1 VTKLVGRT
9 PWSARV
15 PLDPLFA
22 PANQPPAGPPLPFI
36 HLPHAAFLLQLLLAT
51 AAAQPGATVQ
61 GRVISSTHGEP
72 VANAMVTL
80 RGLQTPSGALP
91 QTYICQTGADGRFTI
106 AGVAPGVYEPAPS
119 KSGFTGRPGERIAA
133 ARAFPPVTVEAGT
146 PVTGLELRLIPASVI
161 AGRVLDA
168 DGDPV
173 RRAQVEA
180 QQYAY
185 VSGVKQLRSM
195 HQVQTDDR
203 GEYRMFNL
211 PPGRYYIHA
220 EARSSHRMFQ
230 PNLQVRGALPSN
242 TLAAAYYPGVA
253 DPARATELQAQPGVE
268 LDGIDISL
276 APERRYSIR
285 GKLPAGEPEKARWSV
300 RVVYRSGNMAAFQPM
315 SLTAHDSFEI
325 QGIAPGSYM
334 VIGDSLNPA
343 NPQERLYARQPVD
356 VIDRDVDG
364 VDLTFSPGVKV
375 KGTVKLEGPATV
387 PLGDLTLILQAA
399 DRSGQQQAKI
409 AADGTFS
416 SPEMAP
422 GVYQMRIGGRNAY
435 LKSLRLG
442 DRELPERKIDT
453 EHLSGELTVVIG
465 VDFGHVEGTVTD
477 AAGKPVYSAN
487 VTLIPDQSRPDWSDR
502 FENAI
507 TLPNGKFN
515 FANVQPG
522 EYKAYAWLG
531 AEPGAP
537 QSAEFR
543 KPYEDRA
550 VPVKV
555 EANSRQT
562 LDLKP
567 IIVVPNQ

>member
-1 VTKLVGRT
+1 VTLVGRT

-22 PANQPPAGPPLPFI
+22 QPETPTRSGQSNWLCV
-36 HLPHAAFLLQLLLAT
+36 AFLCQFLLTAITAT
-51 AAAQPGATVQ
+51 AQPGTVQ
-61 GRVISSTHGEP
+61 GRVTSSTHGEA
-72 VANAMVTL
+72 VANALVTL
-80 RGLQTPSGALP
+80 RGLQTSSGAQP

-106 AGVAPGVYEPAPS
+106 AGVAPGVYESVPS
-119 KSGFTGRPGERIAA
+119 KQGFIGRPA
-133 ARAFPPVTVEAGT
+133 ARFASAQDFPPVTVEAGT
-146 PVTGLELRLIPASVI
+146 PVTGLELRLIPESVI

-173 RRAQVEA
+173 RHAQVEA

-185 VSGVKQLRSM
+185 VSGIKQLRSM

-211 PPGRYYIHA
+211 PPGRYYVRA
-220 EARSSHRMFQ
+220 EASPRSFRRMLQ
-230 PNLQVRGALPSN
+230 ANLQVRGALPPTN
-242 TLAAAYYPGVA
+242 LAAAYYPGA
-253 DPARATELQAQPGVE
+253 SEPSRATELQAQPGAE

-276 APERRYSIR
+276 APEKRYSIR
-285 GKLPAGEPEKARWSV
+285 GKFPAGDLAKARRGV
-300 RVVYRSGNMAAFQPM
+300 RVVERSGNMGRFQPM
-315 SLTAHDSFEI
+315 SQMGRDSYELRD
-325 QGIAPGSYM
+325 IAPGSYI
-334 VIGDSLNPA
+334 VIGDSMDPA
-343 NPQERLYARQPVD
+343 KPEEHLFARQLVD

-375 KGTVKLEGPATV
+375 KGTVKVEGSTTLL
-387 PLGDLTLILQAA
+387 LGDLILFLQPT
-399 DRSGQQQAKI
+399 DPSGQYQAKV

-416 SPEMAP
+416 SSEMAP
-422 GVYQMRIGGRNAY
+422 GIYQVRIGGRNAY

-453 EHLSGELTVVIG
+453 EHLSGDVTVVIG
-465 VDFGHVEGTVTD
+465 ADFGRVEGTVTD
-477 AAGKPVYSAN
+477 EAGKPVYNAN
-487 VTLIPDQSRPDWSDR
+487 VTLVPDQSRPDWQER
-502 FENAI
+502 FENGL

-515 FANVQPG
+515 FASVPPG

-531 AEPGAP
+531 VEPGAP
-537 QSAEFR
+537 QSADFR

-555 EANSRQT
+555 EANGLQS

-567 IIVVPNQ
+567 IVLAPAQ